1 MNIEAFDPK
10 LIYWKKGNCHLLLE
24 NARILLWI
32 HLKRLKVKDSLKK
45 NFWPLI
51 NLTDKCIYVQKGD
64 ENAYTAQERLTD
76 LWLLHLRL
84 LPLQNAIRQTK
95 KKLKIPYHKI
105 HFSVKKYL
113 QFFKILEFSCQLIV
127 LSLAWWLKILFKK
140 TLIIFK
146 VFDCIFCVVSPCLI
160 KHMNVKFQSFSWR
173 VVCILLDIRQNF
185 AISRLAVVCTKYL
198 SEMIEIGN

>member
-1 MNIEAFDPK
+1 MYLLACLLMPLLFLYLLLNIEAFDPK

-76 LWLLHLRL
+76 LWLLQLRKEA
-84 LPLQNAIRQTK
+84 PTAPSPSKCNKADKKAQNTIKFIFQWK
-95 KKLKIPYHKI
+95 
-105 HFSVKKYL
+105 S
-113 QFFKILEFSCQLIV
+113 
-127 LSLAWWLKILFKK
+127 
-140 TLIIFK
+140 TL
-146 VFDCIFCVVSPCLI
+146 
-160 KHMNVKFQSFSWR
+160 SFSKFLNFHVSWWFLA
-173 VVCILLDIRQNF
+173 LLGD
-185 AISRLAVVCTKYL
+185 
-198 SEMIEIGN
+198 